1 MSEHAITR
9 RSFLAGSAGAVALTA
24 AAGYVSFDAWEQAHA
39 DDTVESGETKTV
51 HSLCNA
57 CSSKCG
63 FTAYVV
69 DGRLTKLIG
78 DADHP
83 YAQGKLCARG
93 YGYSQIA
100 YSKDRLTDPLKKND
114 EGEFEAV
121 SWEQAYG
128 EIADKVKAIVAER
141 GPQALAMVQDPRPSG
156 KYYTKRFMNALGSAN
171 VMELLQRGS
180 TSTMCAPLSCAR
192 CSSRTELGRMASA

>member
-24 AAGYVSFDAWEQAHA
+24 AAGYVSFDAWAKGRQ
-39 DDTVESGETKTV
+39 TKTV

-78 DADHP
+78 DEDHP

-114 EGEFEAV
+114 KGAFEAI
-121 SWEQAYG
+121 SWDQAY
-128 EIADKVKAIVAER
+128 R
-141 GPQALAMVQDPRPSG
+141 R
-156 KYYTKRFMNALGSAN
+156 
-171 VMELLQRGS
+171 
-180 TSTMCAPLSCAR
+180 
-192 CSSRTELGRMASA
+192 

>member
-39 DDTVESGETKTV
+39 DDGAQGGETKTV

-78 DADHP
+78 DEDHP

-114 EGEFEAV
+114 KGAFEAI
-121 SWEQAYG
+121 SWDQAYS
-128 EIADKVKAIVAER
+128 EIAEKVKAIIADK

-171 VMELLQRGS
+171 VYTHGAA
-180 TSTMCAPLSCAR
+180 CGPLSAM
-192 CSSRTELGRMASA
+192 MAFTFSAISL

>member
-39 DDTVESGETKTV
+39 DDGAQGGETKTV

-78 DADHP
+78 DEDHP

-114 EGEFEAV
+114 KGAFEAI
-121 SWEQAYG
+121 SWDQAYS
-128 EIADKVKAIVAER
+128 EIA
-141 GPQALAMVQDPRPSG
+141 
-156 KYYTKRFMNALGSAN
+156 
-171 VMELLQRGS
+171 
-180 TSTMCAPLSCAR
+180 
-192 CSSRTELGRMASA
+192 